1 MGGAWHF
8 RALLIWLAL
17 LGLAYWGFDH
27 FLAPKVARVS
37 VAGSATGEVTIP
49 RSADGHYYV
58 AGSINGRALT
68 FLVDTGASTVAVS
81 ADFARNA
88 GLPRGY
94 PLRFETA
101 NGSTEGEL
109 VPNQTVEAGGLRV
122 TNIDV
127 GVGVRLGA
135 PDSALL
141 GQSFLRHVDVLQSG
155 DQLVLKA
162 RQ

>member
-17 LGLAYWGFDH
+17 LGAAYWGFDH
-27 FLAPKVARVS
+27 YLAPKVATVS
-37 VAGSATGEVTIP
+37 AAGEVTIP
-49 RSADGHYYV
+49 RSQDGHYYV
-58 AGSINGRALT
+58 SGSINGHPVT

-81 ADFARNA
+81 ADFAREA

-109 VPNQTVEAGGLRV
+109 VQNQAVEAGGLRV
-122 TNIDV
+122 ANIDV
-127 GVGVRLGA
+127 GVGIRLGA
-135 PDSALL
+135 PNNALL

-155 DQLVLKA
+155 DKLVLRA

>member
-17 LGLAYWGFDH
+17 LGAAYWGFDQY
-27 FLAPKVARVS
+27 LAPKVATVS
-37 VAGSATGEVTIP
+37 AAGEVTIP
-49 RSADGHYYV
+49 RASDGHYYV
-58 AGSINGRALT
+58 SGSINGHPVT

-81 ADFARNA
+81 ADFAREA

-109 VPNQTVEAGGLRV
+109 VQNQTVEAGGLRV
-122 TNIDV
+122 ANIDV
-127 GVGVRLGA
+127 GVGIRVGA
-135 PDSALL
+135 PNSALL
-141 GQSFLRHVDVLQSG
+141 GQSYLRHVDVLQSG
-155 DQLVLKA
+155 DRLVLRA